1 MTLKVWTAY
10 AAALLAAATQFQ
22 CAGAAP
28 PAGAPRSVPPPPAS
42 APRFASLD
50 DAEAALVAVEDRRA
64 FDQGVLASAATSAD
78 PAIRARAALAVGR
91 IGLDRG
97 ESILVPLL
105 ADKSPEVRA
114 WAAFGCQL
122 VGDPRLTSDLLPLLS
137 DADARVA
144 AAAAGA
150 VGALGRGDGEDAL
163 VAAADKAASPEPRAS
178 ILQSLWR
185 FGDPASAAAA
195 GKYANDPDVKVRAAA
210 VYVLSRKPIESSQAA
225 LMSAVS
231 DGDAYVASLAA
242 RGLGVLAK
250 KESIAPLAAAL
261 DSGKPALQTNALAA
275 LETILEKNPG
285 AVVARDRVAR
295 ILAMAGDAN
304 PNLAIPA
311 LVLLRQFEATDREV
325 RQRLWSI
332 AMTGQGRRRQ
342 VAIVSAIAAL
352 REHAKAALDA
362 AAQSPD
368 PALRAVAAETLAYL
382 PAAQAAPYRSS
393 LAADKQA
400 VVRLAVITSLKT
412 SVAVREN
419 RALVNSALTDPDAGV
434 RAAAVEALSLLD
446 DPTVL
451 PLVSDALTRS
461 QADPSPDVAIAVIAA
476 CERLRSDPGARA
488 IVESA
493 YHQGKTLVARLA
505 RRSLLQNFRADRASL
520 PPPEYKT
527 NRGAADYA
535 ALLAEAHQPLQAR
548 VETARGEFVIRLTGR
563 DAPLTV
569 ANFVKLARSKFFDGV
584 AIHRVVPN
592 FVLQDGDPTGTGNG
606 GPGYEIRD
614 ELSPLPYE
622 TGTVGMAL
630 SGPDTGGSQWFVT
643 HSPQPHLNALY
654 TVLGRVVAGQDVVDR
669 IEQGDRITSVTISA
683 SQ

>member
-1 MTLKVWTAY
+1 VTI
-10 AAALLAAATQFQ
+10 
-22 CAGAAP
+22 
-28 PAGAPRSVPPPPAS
+28 
-42 APRFASLD
+42 
-50 DAEAALVAVEDRRA
+50 EDRRA
-64 FDQGVLASAATSAD
+64 FDQGVLASAASSQD
-78 PAIRARAALAVGR
+78 PAIRARAALAAGR

-105 ADKSPEVRA
+105 ADRSPDVRA
-114 WAAFGCQL
+114 SAAFACQI

-144 AAAAGA
+144 SAAAGA

-163 VAAADKAASPEPRAS
+163 VAAADRAASPEPRAS
-178 ILQSLWR
+178 ILLALWR

-195 GKYANDPDVKVRAAA
+195 GKYASDPDVKVRAAA
-210 VYVLSRKPIESSQAA
+210 VYVLSRKPIETSQAA
-225 LMSAVS
+225 LTAAVS
-231 DGDAYVASLAA
+231 DGDPYVASLAA
-242 RGLGVLAK
+242 RGLGLLAK
-250 KESIAPLAAAL
+250 KDSIAPLGAAL

-285 AVVARDRVAR
+285 AVVAQDRKAR

-311 LVLLRQFEATDREV
+311 LVLLRQFESTDREV

-332 AMTGQGRRRQ
+332 ALTGQGRRRQ
-342 VAIVSAIAAL
+342 IAIVSVVAAL

-362 AAQSPD
+362 AAKSPD

-382 PAAQAAPYRSS
+382 PAAQAAPYRSA
-393 LAADKQA
+393 LAADREV

-412 SVAVREN
+412 SAAVREN
-419 RALVNSALTDPDAGV
+419 RTLVNSALTDPDAGV
-434 RAAAVEALSLLD
+434 RAAAVEAVSLLD
-446 DPTVL
+446 EPSVL
-451 PLVSDALTRS
+451 PLLSDALSRS
-461 QADPSPDVAIAVIAA
+461 RADSSPDVAIAVIAA
-476 CERLRSDPGARA
+476 CERLRSDPGARP

-505 RRSLLQNFRADRASL
+505 RRSLMQSFRVDRASL

-527 NRGAADYA
+527 GRSPADYE
-535 ALLAEAHQPLQAR
+535 ALLAEAHQPLQAH
-548 VETARGEFVIRLTGR
+548 VETQRGGFVIRLAGR
-563 DAPLTV
+563 EAPLTV

-614 ELSPLPYE
+614 ELNPLSFE

-654 TVLGRVVAGQDVVDR
+654 TVFGRVVAGQDVVDR

>member
-10 AAALLAAATQFQ
+10 AAALLAATQLR

-28 PAGAPRSVPPPPAS
+28 PSAAPRSVPPPPS
-42 APRFASLD
+42 GAPRFASFD
-50 DAEAALVAVEDRRA
+50 DAEAALVTIEDRRA
-64 FDQGVLASAATSAD
+64 FDQGVLASAASSQD
-78 PAIRARAALAVGR
+78 PAIRARAALAAGR

-105 ADKSPEVRA
+105 ADRSPDVRA
-114 WAAFGCQL
+114 SAAFACQI

-144 AAAAGA
+144 SAAAGA

-163 VAAADKAASPEPRAS
+163 VAAADRAASPEPRAS
-178 ILQSLWR
+178 ILLSLWR

-195 GKYANDPDVKVRAAA
+195 GKYASDPDVKVRAAA
-210 VYVLSRKPIESSQAA
+210 VYVLSRKPIETSQAA
-225 LMSAVS
+225 LTAAVS
-231 DGDAYVASLAA
+231 DGDPYVASLAA
-242 RGLGVLAK
+242 RGLGLLAK
-250 KESIAPLAAAL
+250 KDSIAALGAAL

-285 AVVARDRVAR
+285 AVVAQDRKAR

-311 LVLLRQFEATDREV
+311 LVLLRQFESTDREV

-332 AMTGQGRRRQ
+332 ALTGQGRRRQ
-342 VAIVSAIAAL
+342 IAIVSVVAAL

-362 AAQSPD
+362 AAKSPD

-382 PAAQAAPYRSS
+382 PAAQAAPYRSA
-393 LAADKQA
+393 LAADREV
-400 VVRLAVITSLKT
+400 VVRLAVIASLKT
-412 SVAVREN
+412 SAAVREN
-419 RALVNSALTDPDAGV
+419 RTLVNSALTDPDAGV
-434 RAAAVEALSLLD
+434 RAAAVEAVSLLD
-446 DPTVL
+446 EPSVL
-451 PLVSDALTRS
+451 PLLSDALSRS
-461 QADPSPDVAIAVIAA
+461 RADSSPDAAIAVIAA
-476 CERLRSDPGARA
+476 CERLRSDPGARP

-505 RRSLLQNFRADRASL
+505 RRSLMQSFRVDRASL

-527 NRGAADYA
+527 GRSPADYE

-548 VETARGEFVIRLTGR
+548 VQTQRGEFVIRLAGR
-563 DAPLTV
+563 EAPLTV
-569 ANFVKLARSKFFDGV
+569 ANFLKLARSKFFDGV

-614 ELSPLPYE
+614 ELNPLSFD

-654 TVLGRVVAGQDVVDR
+654 TVFGRVVAGQDVVDR